1 MEFRLKDVSIT
12 VDEVNGRKIG
22 GYVNV
27 TQRES
32 EILYS
37 KKRNMYFK
45 EIMTSGVFQE
55 SLNEGRN
62 IPLLYEHDWN
72 KQLAD
77 LRSGTLTLKEDQIGL
92 RFDAV
97 INDDK
102 VYEEV
107 KKGRINSCSFGFIV
121 LEDKIEPINS
131 RLEKRIVTKIKLE
144 EVSLVSNPAYVG
156 SLCEARSLQEELS
169 QEELKDAVEETP
181 ADATRNEED
190 IIEKVMPEDEELDMT
205 EEKLDILEDQAEL
218 DAKKEA
224 VAELG
229 NQSAEITPEMIKQ
242 IVMEV
247 LSEQER
253 AKCQTEPENENRE
266 DNEDLIA
273 NNEEVE
279 TQEEVVE
286 DTTEEKIEEEEEVPV
301 ENPQKRNVNVELLK
315 LRMELIKLG

>member
-12 VDEVNGRKIG
+12 VDEVNGRKVG
-22 GYVNV
+22 GYINV

-92 RFDAV
+92 RFDAI

-107 KKGRINSCSFGFIV
+107 KKGRINSCSFGFVV
-121 LEDKIEPINS
+121 LEDKIEPVNS

-181 ADATRNEED
+181 VDATRDVED
-190 IIEKVMPEDEELDMT
+190 IMEKVMPEDEELDMI

-229 NQSAEITPEMIKQ
+229 NQRAEITPDMIKQ

-253 AKCQTEPENENRE
+253 GKCQTKPENENRE
-266 DNEDLIA
+266 DDEEELVTNE
-273 NNEEVE
+273 
-279 TQEEVVE
+279 E
-286 DTTEEKIEEEEEVPV
+286 DTTEEKVEEEVPA
-301 ENPQKRNVNVELLK
+301 EDPQKRNVNVELLK